1 MDASV
6 QARGAQQAGPAAARQ
21 VDMRRLLRPMGA
33 SLTARKHRYH
43 PDDTI
48 WLFDLDN
55 TLHDCS
61 RAIFRAIDGNMTQA
75 VMETLG
81 VDEDMAN
88 TLRRRYWERYGATV
102 IGLVRHHGI
111 KASDFLA
118 KAHAFDPAPLVY
130 SEPGLARKFKHLP
143 GRKVLLTNAPRH
155 YAHDVL
161 KVLGI
166 SRHFDLVWAIDQMD
180 LQGRMRPKPSMAL
193 MKQVLA
199 HLKVP
204 AHRVVL
210 VEDTLRN
217 LRSARQLGMRTVHIF
232 HPGTPFTAPLRGR
245 PHYVDLRLTLLSPLL
260 TGQRRI
266 EGLRQR

>member
-1 MDASV
+1 MNATLPTRR
-6 QARGAQQAGPAAARQ
+6 ACTRPAAGHGGP
-21 VDMRRLLRPMGA
+21 RRLLRPTGFSMA
-33 SLTARKHRYH
+33 ARKHRYG
-43 PDDTI
+43 PQDTV

-75 VMETLG
+75 VMQTLD
-81 VDEDMAN
+81 VDEDTAN

-111 KASDFLA
+111 KADEFLA

-130 SEPGLARKFKHLP
+130 AEPGLAAKLARLP

-161 KVLGI
+161 NVLGI
-166 SRHFDLVWAIDQMD
+166 AHQFDMIWAIDQMN
-180 LQGRMRPKPSMAL
+180 LQGRIRPKPSMAL
-193 MKQVLA
+193 MQQVLA

-232 HPGTPFTAPLRGR
+232 HPGTPFSSLHRGR
-245 PHYVDLRLTLLSPLL
+245 PSYVDLRLQTLGPLL
-260 TGQRRI
+260 TGQRRLQSGI
-266 EGLRQR
+266 

>member
-1 MDASV
+1 MDS
-6 QARGAQQAGPAAARQ
+6 AATYPNTRTE
-21 VDMRRLLRPMGA
+21 RRLLQPVGA
-33 SLTARKHRYH
+33 SLAARKHRYGAS
-43 PDDTI
+43 DTI

-75 VMETLG
+75 VMQTLD
-81 VDEDMAN
+81 VDEDTAN

-118 KAHAFDPAPLVY
+118 KAHAFDPAPLVHA
-130 SEPGLARKFKHLP
+130 ETGLARKLARLP

-161 KVLGI
+161 KILGI
-166 SRHFDLVWAIDQMD
+166 AHHFDLLWAIDQMN

-193 MKQVLA
+193 MRQVLA

-217 LRSARQLGMRTVHIF
+217 LRPARRLGMRTVHIF
-232 HPGTPFTAPLRGR
+232 HPGTPFSSLHRGR
-245 PHYVDLRLTLLSPLL
+245 PNYVDLRLQAVGPLL
-260 TGQRRI
+260 TGQRR
-266 EGLRQR
+266 LRSCPTRTTRP

>member
-1 MDASV
+1 MAPT
-6 QARGAQQAGPAAARQ
+6 ALPPAPRQ
-21 VDMRRLLRPMGA
+21 ERRLLQPVSA
-33 SLTARKHRYH
+33 NLAARKHRYG
-43 PDDTI
+43 PDETV

-61 RAIFRAIDGNMTQA
+61 RAIFGAIDGNMTQA
-75 VMETLG
+75 VMRTLD
-81 VDEDMAN
+81 VDEATAN
-88 TLRRRYWERYGATV
+88 ILRRRYWERYGATV
-102 IGLVRHHGI
+102 IGMVRHHGI

-118 KAHAFDPAPLVY
+118 KAHDFDPAPLVHA
-130 SEPGLARKFKHLP
+130 ETGLASKLARLP
-143 GRKVLLTNAPRH
+143 GRKILLTNAPRH

-166 SRHFDLVWAIDQMD
+166 AHHFDLLWAIDHMN

-193 MKQVLA
+193 MRQVLA

-217 LRSARQLGMRTVHIF
+217 LRPARRLGMRTVHIF
-232 HPGTPFTAPLRGR
+232 HPGTPFSSLHRGR
-245 PHYVDLRLTLLSPLL
+245 PSYVDLRLQAVGPLL
-260 TGQRRI
+260 TGQRRM
-266 EGLRQR
+266 RACPARTV